1 MEQTLEIFYSF
12 QCPYSHLAFD
22 QLSQIENDFVVKVLW
37 QPLSLR
43 AGGGKGFQSSPW
55 PPDKTSYIKEDTVRL
70 AKTMN
75 IPLVMPEEWPDAE
88 FDADKSLR
96 GALIAYDLNLG
107 LEYNVK
113 MFQRWWGEALDPN
126 EQKFFVELC
135 DDLDIDPN
143 EFSGRL
149 NATDTKERIKGIY
162 KRARK
167 LGIYET
173 PTILIG
179 EERFVGLDRIPHAR
193 EKLKELGLSK

>member
-12 QCPYSHLAFD
+12 QCPYSYLAFD

-37 QPLSLR
+37 QPYSLR
-43 AGGGKGFQSSPW
+43 TGGKGFQSSPW
-55 PPDKTSYIKEDTVRL
+55 SPDKTSYIKEDTTRL
-70 AKTMN
+70 AKKMN
-75 IPLVMPEEWPDAE
+75 IPLVIPEEWPESE

-96 GALIAYDLNLG
+96 GALIAYDLDLG
-107 LEYNVK
+107 LEYNIK

-135 DDLDIDPN
+135 DDLDIEPN

-149 NATDTKERIKGIY
+149 NSTDTKERIKGIY

-167 LGIYET
+167 LGIFET
-173 PTILIG
+173 PTILLG
-179 EERFVGLDRIPHAR
+179 EERFVGIDRIEQVR
-193 EKLKELGLSK
+193 DRLKELGLSK

>member
-1 MEQTLEIFYSF
+1 MEQTVEIFYSF
-12 QCPYSHLAFD
+12 QCPYSYLAFD

-37 QPLSLR
+37 QPYSMR
-43 AGGGKGFQSSPW
+43 AGGKGFQSSPW
-55 PPDKTSYIKEDTVRL
+55 PPDRTSYIKEDTLRL
-70 AKTMN
+70 AKNMD
-75 IPLVMPEEWPDAE
+75 IPFVMPEEWPENE
-88 FDADKSLR
+88 FDSDKSLR

-126 EQKFFVELC
+126 EQKFFIELC

-149 NATDTKERIKGIY
+149 NSTDTKERIKGIY

-167 LGIYET
+167 LGIFET

-179 EERFVGLDRIPHAR
+179 EERFAGIDRIAHAR
-193 EKLKELGLSK
+193 AKLKELGLQK